1 MENMSKAL
9 LISAGVLV
17 SIILLSILVYEIAT
31 TSNIAHSI
39 QEKQYNKRILEFN
52 AQFEGYSD
60 RNERGYAGIR
70 NAISVQEFAKI
81 YNMALEWNKSN
92 PSEKIKISLIGLAEG
107 SKTINGSI
115 INTLNNQY
123 FKDLEKVPTEE
134 TLPPI
139 ENLFLEMEGKS
150 GTNNNIEN
158 YYFEFLAENMEYSS
172 LTKRIKQIK
181 FRIGRIN

>member
-52 AQFEGYSD
+52 AQFEGYSN
-60 RNERGYAGIR
+60 RRYRGYAGIP

-92 PSEKIKISLIGLAEG
+92 PSEKIKISLMDKQTIGN
-107 SKTINGSI
+107 KPINGNI
-115 INTLNNQY
+115 TNALNNQY

-150 GTNNNIEN
+150 
-158 YYFEFLAENMEYSS
+158 A